1 MRCGPT
7 GAEQHASG
15 HVALPKGHRFPERVH
30 VQTLDRA
37 QVGGCRQSIRAGA
50 NNCYIA
56 FHRVLLPK
64 VEMFLTASTLANN
77 RDLDSRREKFYR
89 HYLSNSK
96 NTSTCCLLMEK
107 LTEMWAELLPRALQR
122 VRVM

>member
-15 HVALPKGHRFPERVH
+15 HVTLPKGHRFPERVH

-64 VEMFLTASTLANN
+64 VEMFLTATTLAKN
-77 RDLDSRREKFYR
+77 RDLDSRREKFSR
-89 HYLSNSK
+89 HYLSNCK
-96 NTSTCCLLMEK
+96 NTSRDSLRRRERTDLL
-107 LTEMWAELLPRALQR
+107 A
-122 VRVM
+122 